1 MRILDEQVIADI
13 DDVKNTSEIS
23 KSLLKGLLEFY
34 DSDREQETE
43 CNLIKSLANF
53 FKKQLK

>member
-23 KSLLKGLLEFY
+23 KSLLKGLLDFY

-53 FKKQLK
+53 FKK